1 MPPVDAASH
10 YSFLTPLC
18 SLFPLTL
25 DKFVLSH
32 DLSLF
37 SFLLHDE
44 RNKQSFGHSNTVAAS
59 RRTIS
64 PYDLFASDNSKLL
77 SLNSYWMVKTT
88 MKGLQVFVWLWV
100 AIRNLAFLMV
110 QYHNRIRTILIMKI
124 GGANNHLIVTW
135 LTIEDWLRSSHR
147 EIAKDLW
154 DLRRFSVKSTFSTA
168 SYVFG

>member
-124 GGANNHLIVTW
+124 GGGKQPLDCDMAHNWRLIAF
-135 LTIEDWLRSSHR
+135 LTS
-147 EIAKDLW
+147 W
-154 DLRRFSVKSTFSTA
+154 DCKRLVGSPTFLC
-168 SYVFG
+168 